1 MIAANDLA
9 QRFCTATRD
18 ATDAWQHSC
27 SATGW
32 SHRFEQL
39 MPGPFAGHTREVW
52 LGALQVI
59 HERIDR
65 PFAYQGRPWKGS
77 RVFVVSLPARGDLYY
92 DGQLMPDNV
101 LVTHGWDAV
110 SRAAASGSVEC
121 VLIAVDDAFLTQH
134 SERILG
140 RRPFADT
147 RHALISSSDPA
158 VVTQFRDTV
167 LDLLR
172 DVADEP
178 GLLLH
183 DHSRLPLQNRIVAM
197 LLEVLGSDASSAA
210 LLPRRTT
217 RAYVVDRAMEFMEA
231 RLAQPVAVGDVCAAL
246 RVSPRTLRYS
256 FEEIVGVSPTRYLLA
271 RRLNGARRDL
281 LQSGASATVEEI
293 ALRWGFWHMSRFA
306 YFYRLTFGERPSET
320 CRRAYAC
327 SGRRRAIAARAAP
340 TCVAAS
346 TEFGPGEQYPC
357 RHLLAR
363 LQL

>member
-1 MIAANDLA
+1 
-9 QRFCTATRD
+9 
-18 ATDAWQHSC
+18 
-27 SATGW
+27 
-32 SHRFEQL
+32 
-39 MPGPFAGHTREVW
+39 
-52 LGALQVI
+52 
-59 HERIDR
+59 
-65 PFAYQGRPWKGS
+65 
-77 RVFVVSLPARGDLYY
+77 
-92 DGQLMPDNV
+92 MPDNV
-101 LVTHGWDAV
+101 LVTHNWDAV

-121 VLIAVDDAFLTQH
+121 VLIAVDAGFLEQY

-140 RRPFADT
+140 QRLFANK
-147 RHALISSSDPA
+147 RNVLISSSDPA
-158 VVTQFRDTV
+158 AVTQFRDTV

-172 DVADEP
+172 DVVNEP
-178 GLLLH
+178 GLLMH
-183 DHSRLPLQNRIVAM
+183 DHTRLPLQDRIVTM
-197 LLEVLGSDASSAA
+197 LLEVLGPDTSAA
-210 LLPRRTT
+210 ARLPRRTT

-281 LQSGASATVEEI
+281 LQSGPSGTVEEI

-327 SGRRRAIAARAAP
+327 SGRRRAITASAAP
-340 TCVAAS
+340 TCFAAS
-346 TEFGPGEQYPC
+346 TESGPGVQYPC